1 MSLIYKINESL
12 KLNFRIS
19 QYNVLLAALLSFIGH
34 PFYWALWTLIFPN
47 HYDSFSLRF
56 SASILGLLLI
66 FVDKWPKFLKE
77 FAHIY
82 WYLFIILILPMTFTY
97 LGLKNNF
104 TEIWVACYVMSFFF
118 VILFSYHILISISQ
132 ILFGT
137 LVGCLTFLFLGN
149 KMIISQTNFESYLV
163 FLFILIAG
171 ILFTHFGRL
180 GVVAHFKQKIEKEHE
195 AQKQR
200 NKLLES
206 LSASIAHELKNPLLS
221 IKMKIIATHNNMQQF
236 KISDQQNEIFR
247 ECFMFIESSIKRAN
261 DIIAISLNELRGK
274 RFTPDELIYM
284 EICHI
289 IRKAIEEYGYDNNS
303 DKEKIK
309 FDFKDDFIFRA
320 DKAAFIYVIFN
331 LIKNS
336 LYYSNN
342 KKKFQITITTKKAK
356 DYNIVIVKDNGPGIK
371 TEELEKIFE
380 SFYTSGKKGGTGL
393 GLPFC
398 KRAIKSFFGNIK
410 CESEF
415 GKWTKFII
423 SLPKIDD
430 ENAKKAKKAIDLRHK
445 SSSSSVFLKT
455 TRAKILLVDDYK
467 MNVVP
472 LKSEIEAHLPNFSC
486 DIEIDSTKVSNLIKK
501 KKYNLVLMDLD
512 MPKMDGFQC
521 TKAIRK
527 INNNIP
533 ILAHTSH
540 KTKDIVQKV
549 IEVGMNGFMTKP
561 CDNMVM
567 LRNVSKW
574 CFNEFSPIGLISRKD
589 TKTLLSDKIV
599 IVIDDQ
605 ETTLKVTSE
614 FLKQYVKKVISFYN
628 SQEAL
633 RFIKKHYRD
642 IDIVITDINMPNISG
657 DELAAEIRKVEKK
670 YSKLHLPI
678 IATTGEESDESIHSF
693 LQKGMDDFIVKGS
706 DLDYMTQILALWS
719 NVLPHGTKHDLRS
732 NKKILSIFNANDR
745 KRQQG
750 EQIEEDHSLIF
761 NQHKLEFLGEED
773 LQDILNN
780 FKEESVEI
788 MNSIQNAINKNDTK
802 QLFSYT
808 HALKGITG
816 SIGLE
821 AISNYT
827 ADINSIF
834 RNGKMPEDKNWFQ
847 QLEDLM
853 QKSLNAIS

>member
-1 MSLIYKINESL
+1 MPVCRLAYVALFYEFFNKI
-12 KLNFRIS
+12 I
-19 QYNVLLAALLSFIGH
+19 
-34 PFYWALWTLIFPN
+34 
-47 HYDSFSLRF
+47 
-56 SASILGLLLI
+56 
-66 FVDKWPKFLKE
+66 
-77 FAHIY
+77 
-82 WYLFIILILPMTFTY
+82 M
-97 LGLKNNF
+97 NF
-104 TEIWVACYVMSFFF
+104 TKNINPSYF
-118 VILFSYHILISISQ
+118 VILSLGVIGFVGHPLYWIIWTYIFPQSYDNFVLRILGSLVCLGFLLKNRWPNFLKKYFFIFWFFGSSFVLPFIFTVHLIANNYSPIWLMCQVGMLFMVSIFFQNFLIILLNLFIGITCAILYVFFFIPEKDLIIGLEYFPIFS
-132 ILFGT
+132 FA
-137 LVGCLTFLFLGN
+137 LVGGFVL
-149 KMIISQTNFESYLV
+149 SYST
-163 FLFILIAG
+163 LIGA
-171 ILFTHFGRL
+171 
-180 GVVAHFKQKIEKEHE
+180 KSEEK
-195 AQKQR
+195 

-206 LSASIAHELKNPLLS
+206 LSASIAHELKNPLAA

-261 DIIAISLNELRGK
+261 DIISISLNELRGK
-274 RFTPDELIYM
+274 RFTTDELIYM
-284 EICHI
+284 EICYI

-309 FDFKDDFIFRA
+309 FDFQDNFIFKA

-398 KRAIKSFFGNIK
+398 KRAVESFFGNIK

-430 ENAKKAKKAIDLRHK
+430 ETAKKAKKAIDLRHK

-561 CDNMVM
+561 CDNIVM

-589 TKTLLSDKIV
+589 TKTLLSDKV
-599 IVIDDQ
+599 AVVIDDQ
-605 ETTLKVTSE
+605 ETNLKVTSE
-614 FLKQYVKKVISFYN
+614 FLKQYIKKVISFYN

-657 DELAAEIRKVEKK
+657 DELATEIRKMEKK

-678 IATTGEESDESIHSF
+678 IAITGEESDKSIHRF

-719 NVLPHGTKHDLRS
+719 NVSPHDTKHDLRS
-732 NKKILSIFNANDR
+732 NKKILSIFNVND
-745 KRQQG
+745 KKKQQG
-750 EQIEEDHSLIF
+750 EQTREDYNLIF

-788 MNSIQNAINKNDTK
+788 MNSIQNAINKNDIK
-802 QLFSYT
+802 QLLSYT

-821 AISNYT
+821 AVSSYA

-847 QLEDLM
+847 KLEDLM
-853 QKSLNAIS
+853 QKSLSVIS